1 MALRQYRPEHSP
13 YENTHPKEKQATY
26 QEYQKRSYHTE
37 QLKEVLFFVNIG
49 IFSILTV
56 FAANIFLALNL
67 PTFFALVLA
76 AIVGVIGLRGIQLV
90 VRAQFNR
97 LRKKKL
103 NR

>member
-1 MALRQYRPEHSP
+1 MALRQYRPDQSP
-13 YENTHPKEKQATY
+13 YENIPPKEKQVTY
-26 QEYQKRSYHTE
+26 QEYQKRNYHTE

-67 PTFFALVLA
+67 PTFLAFVLA
-76 AIVGVIGLRGIQLV
+76 AIAGAVGLRGIQLV
-90 VRAQFNR
+90 VRAQFKR
-97 LRKKKL
+97 IRKKKL